1 MKKLLLLL
9 FLALSIPSFSQEEEE
24 VVFDFSNAFKDSH
37 QEVGPSEEEEE
48 EEEESFSFSFEEFDG
63 TAPVDLKYV
72 PNEEKQAYGFEQE
85 PMIGGTA
92 YRIVES
98 YLRDVPLTTIE
109 SERQEKILEN
119 FFWARGLKER
129 DEDFAI
135 TLGRRISRIYDV
147 VSWVA
152 GLILIY
158 VLMKNRIRKVIK
170 ASVNFPK
177 DRTRKVIKAVANFY
191 EEDKK
196 FINRVIIVS
205 IAVIIILSLLS
216 L

>member
-9 FLALSIPSFSQEEEE
+9 FLALSIPSFSQEEEII
-24 VVFDFSNAFKDSH
+24 FDFSEILDSPDPPMNPKYISDEEKEATSYNFYDSLY
-37 QEVGPSEEEEE
+37 QEGETP
-48 EEEESFSFSFEEFDG
+48 
-63 TAPVDLKYV
+63 PPLDLKHV
-72 PNEEKQAYGFEQE
+72 SDEEKQAYGFKQE

-177 DRTRKVIKAVANFY
+177 DRTRKVIKAVANF
-191 EEDKK
+191 
-196 FINRVIIVS
+196 
-205 IAVIIILSLLS
+205 
-216 L
+216 

>member
-1 MKKLLLLL
+1 MADA
-9 FLALSIPSFSQEEEE
+9 FNFSFDDFNEEEEE

-48 EEEESFSFSFEEFDG
+48 EEESFSFSFEEFDG
-63 TAPVDLKYV
+63 TAPVDLKHV
-72 PNEEKQAYGFEQE
+72 SNEEKQAYGFKQE